1 MISAQE
7 SRGFNHGSVKKF
19 GRVRPL
25 LSNCID
31 LLPEFLYLIG
41 KDGEKFPV
49 FVEFD
54 RRVDGFGL
62 QFEPADAT
70 SAIRRKCPSHR

>member
-1 MISAQE
+1 M
-7 SRGFNHGSVKKF
+7 KF
-19 GRVRPL
+19 GWVRPL
-25 LSNCID
+25 LFNSID

-54 RRVDGFGL
+54 RHIDGFSL
-62 QFEPADAT
+62 QIEPAVT
-70 SAIRRKCPSHR
+70 VIGEC